1 MVFLRVF
8 PYKARI
14 HSPKGITDRKINT
27 KREKEVITMLNA
39 EKILKL
45 MDEYKFDDV
54 RKLCLSEIAAK
65 MNKEKGGKSAEK
77 AVKAAEKYVKQRCK
91 KLVNSALHGWFK
103 VDIGIDGYYCVC
115 DGYTAILLNPEN
127 IADLPFE
134 QSEGMNV
141 AQCFPPAWE
150 SFDKIEIKEEELK
163 GVHKNA
169 RNFTKTFS
177 NRGSKGIIVKFGDM
191 AIDTERMVD
200 VVLAL
205 GSGTLFK
212 NPNNKG
218 ACVYESDMG
227 IGLIL
232 PLNPKNKDDVKQYS
246 EYLDMI
252 KANL

>member
-1 MVFLRVF
+1 
-8 PYKARI
+8 
-14 HSPKGITDRKINT
+14 
-27 KREKEVITMLNA
+27 MLNA

-77 AVKAAEKYVKQRCK
+77 AVKAVEKYTKQRCSK
-91 KLVNSALHGWFK
+91 GNPALRGWFK
-103 VDIGIDGYYCVC
+103 VDIGLDNYSCVC
-115 DGYTAILLNPEN
+115 DGMTVILLDTEK

-134 QSEGMNV
+134 SAEGMNV
-141 AQCFPPAWE
+141 AQCFPTAWE
-150 SFDKIEIKEEELK
+150 SFEKIEIKEEELK
-163 GVHKNA
+163 AVHKNA

-177 NRGSKGIIVKFGDM
+177 QKGSKGIVVKFGDM
-191 AIDTERMVD
+191 AIDTERMID
-200 VVLAL
+200 VVSAL

-232 PLNPKNKDDVKQYS
+232 PLNVKKENDVKQYS
-246 EYLDMI
+246 EYVEMI

>member
-1 MVFLRVF
+1 
-8 PYKARI
+8 
-14 HSPKGITDRKINT
+14 
-27 KREKEVITMLNA
+27 MLNA

-77 AVKAAEKYVKQRCK
+77 AVKAMEKYVKQRCK
-91 KLVNSALHGWFK
+91 KLASSKLHGWFK
-103 VDIGIDGYYCVC
+103 VDIGLDGYYCVC
-115 DGYTAILLNPEN
+115 DRFTAILLDSEKV
-127 IADLPFE
+127 ADLPFE
-134 QSEGMNV
+134 QTEGINA

-150 SFDKIEIKEEELK
+150 SFEKIEIKEEELK
-163 GVHKNA
+163 AVHKNA

-177 NRGSKGIIVKFGDM
+177 NRESKGIIVKFGDM

-200 VVLAL
+200 VVSAL

-218 ACVYESDMG
+218 ACVYESDLG

-232 PLNPKNKDDVKQYS
+232 PIFPRKEDDIKQYS

>member
-1 MVFLRVF
+1 
-8 PYKARI
+8 
-14 HSPKGITDRKINT
+14 
-27 KREKEVITMLNA
+27 MLNA

-77 AVKAAEKYVKQRCK
+77 AVKAVEKYTKQRCSK
-91 KLVNSALHGWFK
+91 ANPALRGWFK
-103 VDIGIDGYYCVC
+103 VDIGLDNYYCVC
-115 DGYTAILLNPEN
+115 DGLTAILLDTEKV
-127 IADLPFE
+127 ADLTFE

-141 AQCFPPAWE
+141 AQCFPPEWE
-150 SFDKIEIKEEELK
+150 SFEKIEIKEEELK
-163 GVHKNA
+163 AVHKNA
-169 RNFTKTFS
+169 RNFTNTFS
-177 NRGSKGIIVKFGDM
+177 VKGSKGIIVKFGDM
-191 AIDTERMVD
+191 SIDTERIVD

-232 PLNPKNKDDVKQYS
+232 QLNPKNKDDVKQYS
-246 EYLDMI
+246 EYVEMI

>member
-1 MVFLRVF
+1 
-8 PYKARI
+8 
-14 HSPKGITDRKINT
+14 
-27 KREKEVITMLNA
+27 MLNA

-77 AVKAAEKYVKQRCK
+77 AVKAMEKYVKQRCSK
-91 KLVNSALHGWFK
+91 VNPALRGWFK
-103 VDIGIDGYYCVC
+103 VDIGIDNYYCVC
-115 DGYTAILLNPEN
+115 DGYTAILLDTEKV
-127 IADLPFE
+127 ADLPFE

-141 AQCFPPAWE
+141 AQCFPLAWKQFE
-150 SFDKIEIKEEELK
+150 EIEIKEEELK
-163 GVHKNA
+163 AAHKNA
-169 RNFTKTFS
+169 RNFTNTFS
-177 NRGSKGIIVKFGDM
+177 KAGSKGIIVKFGDM
-191 AIDTERMVD
+191 AIDTERMID
-200 VVLAL
+200 VVSAL

-232 PLNPKNKDDVKQYS
+232 PVFPRKEDDIKQYS
-246 EYLDMI
+246 EYVEMI

>member
-1 MVFLRVF
+1 
-8 PYKARI
+8 
-14 HSPKGITDRKINT
+14 
-27 KREKEVITMLNA
+27 MLNA

-77 AVKAAEKYVKQRCK
+77 AVKAMKKYVKQRCSK
-91 KLVNSALHGWFK
+91 VNPALRGWFK
-103 VDIGIDGYYCVC
+103 VDIGLDNYCCVC
-115 DGYTAILLNPEN
+115 DGYTAILLDPEKF
-127 IADLPFE
+127 ADLPFE
-134 QSEGMNV
+134 QTEGMNV
-141 AQCFPPAWE
+141 AQCFPLAWKQFE
-150 SFDKIEIKEEELK
+150 EIEIKEEELK
-163 GVHKNA
+163 AVHKNA
-169 RNFTKTFS
+169 RNFTNTFS
-177 NRGSKGIIVKFGDM
+177 FPGSKGIIVKFGDM
-191 AIDTERMVD
+191 AIDTERMAD
-200 VVLAL
+200 VVSAL

-218 ACVYESDMG
+218 ACVYESNIG

-232 PLNPKNKDDVKQYS
+232 PLFPREGDDVKQYS

>member
-1 MVFLRVF
+1 
-8 PYKARI
+8 
-14 HSPKGITDRKINT
+14 
-27 KREKEVITMLNA
+27 MLNA

-45 MDEYKFDDV
+45 MDECKFDDV

-77 AVKAAEKYVKQRCK
+77 AVKAAEKYVKQRCSK
-91 KLVNSALHGWFK
+91 GNPALRGWFK
-103 VDIGIDGYYCVC
+103 VDIGIDCYYCVC
-115 DGYTAILLNPEN
+115 DGMTAILLNPEN

-134 QSEGMNV
+134 QSAGMNV
-141 AQCFPPAWE
+141 AQCFPSAWE
-150 SFDKIEIKEEELK
+150 SFEKIEIKEEELK
-163 GVHKNA
+163 AVHKNA

-177 NRGSKGIIVKFGDM
+177 NRGSKGIIVKFGEM
-191 AIDTERMVD
+191 AIDTERMID
-200 VVLAL
+200 VVSAL

-227 IGLIL
+227 TGLIL
-232 PLNPKNKDDVKQYS
+232 PLNPKKEDDIKQYS
-246 EYLDMI
+246 EYVEMI

>member
-1 MVFLRVF
+1 
-8 PYKARI
+8 
-14 HSPKGITDRKINT
+14 
-27 KREKEVITMLNA
+27 MLNA

-77 AVKAAEKYVKQRCK
+77 AVKAVEKYVKQRCSK
-91 KLVNSALHGWFK
+91 GNPALRGWFK
-103 VDIGIDGYYCVC
+103 VDIGLDNYYCVC
-115 DGYTAILLNPEN
+115 DGYTAILLDTEKV
-127 IADLPFE
+127 ADLPFE
-134 QSEGMNV
+134 QSAGMNV

-150 SFDKIEIKEEELK
+150 SFEKIEIQEEELK
-163 GVHKNA
+163 AVHKNA

-191 AIDTERMVD
+191 AIDTERMIDIVS
-200 VVLAL
+200 AL

-218 ACVYESDMG
+218 TCVYESDMG

-232 PLNPKNKDDVKQYS
+232 PMFPRKEVDIKQYS
-246 EYLDMI
+246 EYVEMI

>member
-1 MVFLRVF
+1 
-8 PYKARI
+8 
-14 HSPKGITDRKINT
+14 
-27 KREKEVITMLNA
+27 MLNA

-45 MDEYKFDDV
+45 MDECKFDDV
-54 RKLCLSEIAAK
+54 RKICLSEIAAK

-77 AVKAAEKYVKQRCK
+77 AVKAMEKYVKQRCK

-103 VDIGIDGYYCVC
+103 VDVGIESYYCVC
-115 DGYTAILLNPEN
+115 DGMTAILLNPEN

-134 QSEGMNV
+134 SAEGMNV
-141 AQCFPPAWE
+141 AQCFPSNWE
-150 SFDKIEIKEEELK
+150 EFEKIEIKEEELK
-163 GVHKNA
+163 AVHKNA
-169 RNFTKTFS
+169 RNFTNVFS
-177 NRGSKGIIVKFGDM
+177 RRGSKGIEVKFGDM
-191 AIDTERMVD
+191 AIDTERMID
-200 VVLAL
+200 VVSAL

-232 PLNPKNKDDVKQYS
+232 PVFPRKEDDIKQYS
-246 EYLDMI
+246 EYVEMI

>member
-1 MVFLRVF
+1 
-8 PYKARI
+8 
-14 HSPKGITDRKINT
+14 
-27 KREKEVITMLNA
+27 MLNA

-77 AVKAAEKYVKQRCK
+77 AVKAMEKYVKQRCNK
-91 KLVNSALHGWFK
+91 ANPALRGWFK

-115 DGYTAILLNPEN
+115 DGFTAILLDTEKV
-127 IADLPFE
+127 ADLPFE
-134 QSEGMNV
+134 QSEGINA

-150 SFDKIEIKEEELK
+150 SFEKIEIKEEELK
-163 GVHKNA
+163 AVHKNA

-177 NRGSKGIIVKFGDM
+177 NRESKGIIVKFGDM

-200 VVLAL
+200 VVSAL

-218 ACVYESDMG
+218 ACVYESDLG

-232 PLNPKNKDDVKQYS
+232 PIFPRKEDDIKQYS

>member
-1 MVFLRVF
+1 
-8 PYKARI
+8 
-14 HSPKGITDRKINT
+14 
-27 KREKEVITMLNA
+27 MLNA

-54 RKLCLSEIAAK
+54 RRLCLSEIAAK

-91 KLVNSALHGWFK
+91 KLVNSKLHGWFK
-103 VDIGIDGYYCVC
+103 VDIGLDGYYCVC
-115 DGYTAILLNPEN
+115 DGTTAILLNPEKV
-127 IADLPFE
+127 ADLPFE
-134 QSEGMNV
+134 SAEGMNV
-141 AQCFPPAWE
+141 AQCFPLAWKQFE
-150 SFDKIEIKEEELK
+150 EIEIKEEELK
-163 GVHKNA
+163 AVHKNV
-169 RNFTKTFS
+169 RNFTNTFPMP
-177 NRGSKGIIVKFGDM
+177 GSKGIIVKFGDM

-227 IGLIL
+227 MGLIL
-232 PLNPKNKDDVKQYS
+232 PLDPKKEDDIKQYS
-246 EYLDMI
+246 EYVEMI

>member
-1 MVFLRVF
+1 
-8 PYKARI
+8 
-14 HSPKGITDRKINT
+14 
-27 KREKEVITMLNA
+27 MLNA

-45 MDEYKFDDV
+45 IDDYKIDDV

-77 AVKAAEKYVKQRCK
+77 AVKAVEKYVKQRCSK
-91 KLVNSALHGWFK
+91 AKLALCGWFK
-103 VDIGIDGYYCVC
+103 TDIGLDGYYCVC
-115 DGYTAILLNPEN
+115 DGTTAILLDPEKV
-127 IADLPFE
+127 ADLPFE
-134 QSEGMNV
+134 QSAGMNV

-150 SFDKIEIKEEELK
+150 SFEKIEIKEEELK
-163 GVHKNA
+163 AVHKNA

-177 NRGSKGIIVKFGDM
+177 RAGSKGIIVKFGEM
-191 AIDTERMVD
+191 AIDTEHMIG

-232 PLNPKNKDDVKQYS
+232 PLIVKNGDDVKQYS
-246 EYLDMI
+246 EYVEMI